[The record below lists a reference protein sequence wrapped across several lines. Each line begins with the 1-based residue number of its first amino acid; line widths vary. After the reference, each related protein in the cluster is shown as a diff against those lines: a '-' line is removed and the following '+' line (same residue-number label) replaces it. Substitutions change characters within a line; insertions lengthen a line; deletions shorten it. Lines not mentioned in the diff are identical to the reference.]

1 MAEIHGT
8 SLTSADSL
16 PWSSPSPPPRIVGAL
31 RLIATRA
38 NYISG
43 TSHRRMCK
51 EPEFGIPDPPF
62 YGLNLLLDKLVQ
74 DEKKVPAVNI
84 SVSRERV
91 IST

>member
-1 MAEIHGT
+1 
-8 SLTSADSL
+8 
-16 PWSSPSPPPRIVGAL
+16 
-31 RLIATRA
+31 
-38 NYISG
+38 
-43 TSHRRMCK
+43 MCK